1 MRFRSTPP
9 RRRRPI
15 AFEILIPFFWF
26 RSTPPHRGLPP
37 WLFGLRS
44 DISFRS
50 PSPLR
55 RRPVAFAI
63 LLPFFWFRATPPRR
77 RRPLCNTYDLNIREV
92 SIHASAQEAT
102 TWIRRDDEAIQV
114 SIHASAQEATGT
126 LRRPF
131 QQDQRFDPRLRAGG
145 DDRCHRRPSAR
156 RCFDP
161 RLRAGGD
168 PEPLGVARVDQVSIH
183 EIGRAHV

>member
-1 MRFRSTPP
+1 MSFFGVRSTPP
-9 RRRRPI
+9 RRRRP
-15 AFEILIPFFWF
+15 
-26 RSTPPHRGLPP
+26 
-37 WLFGLRS
+37 LF
-44 DISFRS
+44 
-50 PSPLR
+50 
-55 RRPVAFAI
+55 
-63 LLPFFWFRATPPRR
+63 
-77 RRPLCNTYDLNIREV
+77 NTLDLNIREV
-92 SIHASAQEAT
+92 SIHCSAQEAT
-102 TWIRRDDEAIQV
+102 TWSRRDDEAIQV

-183 EIGRAHV
+183 ASAQEATLCAWGDGGCAPYVSIHARSEEHTSELQSLMRISYAVFCLKKKKVTKITESLMQD